1 MTMVGMSR
9 AATSRAW
16 LRRMT
21 AAAPSAWHYDRVVR
35 WSAIGAGVALA
46 AFVLQRIDATATHA
60 PLVVP
65 GSSVPANLGPT
76 YGVPGS
82 PPSPPKSTALPK
94 IDPGRSL
101 DGVVIAPAPEPERF
115 GTVPPAIH
123 Q

>member
-1 MTMVGMSR
+1 MTMVGMSMV
-9 AATSRAW
+9 ATTRAW
-16 LRRMT
+16 LRRMA
-21 AAAPSAWHYDRVVR
+21 AAAPSAWHYDRVFR
-35 WSAIGAGVALA
+35 WSAIGAGITLA
-46 AFVLQRIDATATHA
+46 AFILQLIDATATHA

-65 GSSVPANLGPT
+65 GSSVPANLGPA

-82 PPSPPKSTALPK
+82 PPSPPVSTALPK

-101 DGVVIAPAPEPERF
+101 DGVVIAPAPERERF

>member
-1 MTMVGMSR
+1 MTMAGMSMI
-9 AATSRAW
+9 ATSRAW

-21 AAAPSAWHYDRVVR
+21 AAAPSAWHYDRVFR
-35 WSAIGAGVALA
+35 WSAIGAGIALA
-46 AFVLQRIDATATHA
+46 AFVLQLLDVTATHA

-65 GSSVPANLGPT
+65 GTNVPANLGPA
-76 YGVPGS
+76 YGVSGS
-82 PPSPPKSTALPK
+82 PPSPPVSTALPK

-101 DGVVIAPAPEPERF
+101 DGVAIAPAPERERF